1 MKPIKT
7 KIAILLL
14 GVLLV
19 GVSGCKKCY
28 ECSVL
33 MGTFK
38 CNNGVD
44 TIILS
49 LGHKSVI
56 VDSMNNLYSRGY
68 TNCDTQRFIWVTGPW
83 DVINNPIC
91 TQESYK
97 AYKELGDECTVNK

>member
-33 MGTFK
+33 VGTFR
-38 CNNGVD
+38 CDNGVD
-44 TIILS
+44 SITLFTA
-49 LGHKSVI
+49 HKKYMIDTLNSV
-56 VDSMNNLYSRGY
+56 YSRGY
-68 TNCDTQRFIWVTGPW
+68 VHCDTFQFQWVTGPW
-83 DVINNPIC
+83 YIINNPIC
-91 TQESYK
+91 THDSYK
-97 AYKELGDECTVNK
+97 GLEALGDECTVTK

>member
-1 MKPIKT
+1 MKPMKT

-33 MGTFK
+33 VANIR

-44 TIILS
+44 TMS
-49 LGHKSVI
+49 LIEAHRKYI
-56 VDSMNNLYSRGY
+56 DERMNELANAGY
-68 TNCDTQRFIWVTGPW
+68 INCDTFQFIWQSGQHDLVH
-83 DVINNPIC
+83 NPVC
-91 TQESYK
+91 SKTY
-97 AYKELGDECTVNK
+97 YKELTSLGDECR